1 MTEFG
6 LALLKRGK
14 LGDLDYVKEHLWTGT
29 DQKHGGIVKYDL
41 DWQAVNW
48 RTNGC
53 DLWEEVQSDD
63 FFWNRFTMRISL
75 ITGAKL
81 ASRMGDAATASKYQ
95 QAAKDVET
103 TLMSHFNGQYVYES
117 RNRLKDSAVIEA
129 FNVGYLDDGL
139 FAPLSKE
146 VLGTVIVLNDLFC
159 NSFAINKVDDQANVP
174 GILYGRYEGDN
185 YNGGN
190 PWVLLTASLAQLIYR
205 QAAAC
210 LTAESVSVDT
220 YSLLEKAYDIN
231 PGLKGKSLGDALMAV
246 ADGVLVRI
254 KHHVKQTNFHMA
266 EQIDRNDG
274 HMTSAKDLT
283 WNYADILKAMHARK
297 E

>member
-1 MTEFG
+1 
-6 LALLKRGK
+6 
-14 LGDLDYVKEHLWTGT
+14 
-29 DQKHGGIVKYDL
+29 VKYDL
-41 DWQAVNW
+41 NWQAANW
-48 RTNGC
+48 RSNGC
-53 DLWEEVQSDD
+53 DLWEEVRSDD

-81 ASRMGDAATASKYQ
+81 ASRMGDVATASKYQ
-95 QAAKDVET
+95 QVAKDVEA
-103 TLMSHFNGQYVYES
+103 TLMSHYDGQYVYDS
-117 RNRLKDSAVIEA
+117 RNRLKDALVIEA
-129 FNVGYLDDGL
+129 FNVGYLDDEL

-146 VLGTVIVLNDLFC
+146 VLGTVVTLNDLFC
-159 NSFAINKVDDQANVP
+159 NSFPVNKLDEQANVP
-174 GILYGRYEGDN
+174 GILYGRYEGDD

-210 LTAESVSVDT
+210 LKAELVSVYT
-220 YSLLEKAYDIN
+220 YSLLQKAYDIN
-231 PGLKGKSLGDALMAV
+231 TGLEGRSLGDALMSV

-274 HMTSAKDLT
+274 HITGAEDLT

-297 E
+297 EYMKIRAATKVSVQQVLV